1 MLTDTSGR
9 TLRYLR
15 VSVTD
20 RCNLRCVYCMAE
32 NPVFMPRSELLS
44 LEEVAEICRV
54 FVDHGI
60 ERIRLTGGE
69 PLARRNIMALVNDL
83 GSLVGGGRL
92 RELTL
97 TTNGILLERLA
108 DNLAAAG
115 LRRVNVSLDTLDPIR
130 FAGLTRGGDVAM
142 VTGGILAARRAGLMV
157 RVNAVIAG
165 PPDWNDLHRLIAWC
179 GDHGLDLCLIE
190 AMPMERRDPLPVFPL
205 AEVERI
211 LRRHWTLLPSA
222 HRSAG
227 PARYVE
233 VAETGQRIG
242 FITPMSH
249 GFCASCDRLRLAC
262 TGMLHP
268 CLGRNLGIDLR
279 GPLRDDSTGAALRG
293 AIATAVADKPEG
305 HDFIQ
310 VQPGRSMSVTGG

>member
-1 MLTDTSGR
+1 MLTDISGR
-9 TLRYLR
+9 TIRYLR

-44 LEEVAEICRV
+44 LEEMAEICRV
-54 FVDHGI
+54 FADHGI

-69 PLARRNIMALVNDL
+69 PLARRNVMALVNDL
-83 GSLVGGGRL
+83 GNLVGEGRL

-97 TTNGILLERLA
+97 TTNGTLLERFA
-108 DNLAAAG
+108 AGLAAAG
-115 LRRVNVSLDTLDPIR
+115 LRRVNVSLDTLDPTR
-130 FAGLTRGGDVAM
+130 FAHLTRGGDVAT
-142 VTGGILAARRAGLMV
+142 VIGGILAARRAGLAV

-165 PPDWNDLHRLIAWC
+165 PPDRNDLDRLVAWC
-179 GDHGLDLCLIE
+179 GDLGLDLCLIE
-190 AMPMERRDPLPVFPL
+190 AMPMGRHDAAPVFPL
-205 AEVERI
+205 AEVQRGLAER
-211 LRRHWTLLPSA
+211 WTLLPSA

-249 GFCASCDRLRLAC
+249 GFCASCDRLRLTCA
-262 TGMLHP
+262 GMLHP
-268 CLGRNLGIDLR
+268 CLGRNFGIDLR
-279 GPLRDDSTGAALRG
+279 NPLRDDSSGAALRE
-293 AIATAVADKPEG
+293 AIALAVAGKPDG
-305 HDFIQ
+305 HDFTQ
-310 VQPGRSMSVTGG
+310 VRPSRSMSMTGG